1 MPLRIACQMKM
12 HFKLEVLLL
21 CLTAVAVT
29 GCGHRLAVAQAKT
42 PSAHIVPIPQSMA
55 VASGELRISAA
66 AVDADADAA
75 NAGRALDEL
84 LTSLSIG
91 GKGPAAT
98 PIRLQL
104 INDPALGEEGYR
116 LVVDDAIDLS
126 AQTDT
131 GLLHAVQSLRQLLP
145 VKPQADYRLPRVV
158 ITDVPAYRWRGI
170 SLDVAR
176 SFLPVEY
183 LEKHIDR
190 MALFKLNRLHLHL
203 TDDQG
208 WRIEIKRYPK
218 LVEIGGASA
227 VKGGRA
233 GYYTQAELKHLVA
246 YAQAR
251 GVTIVPEIDMP
262 GHVQAALASY
272 NELAC
277 EDVSNLSAYSGVE
290 VGFSVFCLKKPEVV
304 YPFVRNVLEEVAA
317 IFPSAEIHIGG
328 DEIRHPLYADFIART
343 AAMVDAMGRTAIVWE
358 EGSVAEMKP
367 NVLLQLWNDGY
378 AIDAAVA
385 KGHRLIL
392 SPCSYLYIDHGN
404 YKGQPGADWCR
415 GDGVPLKRVYS
426 FDPAPFKSA
435 VGIEAALWTEY
446 VHSDAAADDRLWPRL
461 AAVAELAWSPAGQR
475 GYAGFVQRMGAL
487 RPQLDAMGIH
497 YHAEPDLDWADAKDA
512 H

>member
-1 MPLRIACQMKM
+1 MKLP
-12 HFKLEVLLL
+12 FKLDYLLV
-21 CLTAVAVT
+21 CLTAVVGI
-29 GCGHRLAVAQAKT
+29 GCDHRAADVAEAKT
-42 PSAHIVPIPQSMA
+42 PSAHIVPMPASMDV
-55 VASGELRISAA
+55 VAGELRFSAVIVQGGAA
-66 AVDADADAA
+66 APNAVRELEALLAGLNIRTKDA
-75 NAGRALDEL
+75 
-84 LTSLSIG
+84 
-91 GKGPAAT
+91 AAT
-98 PIRLQL
+98 PIQMQL
-104 INDPALGEEGYR
+104 VDDPALGEEGYR
-116 LVVDDAIDLS
+116 LVIDDAIHLS
-126 AQTDT
+126 ARTDV

-145 VKPQADYRLPRVV
+145 AQAQADYRLPRIV
-158 ITDVPAYRWRGI
+158 INDVPAYRWRGI

-227 VKGGRA
+227 VKDGRA
-233 GYYTQAELKHLVA
+233 GYYTQEQLKHLVA

-251 GVTIVPEIDMP
+251 GITIVPEVDMP

-277 EDVSNLSAYSGVE
+277 DDVSNLATYSGVE
-290 VGFSVFCLKKPEVV
+290 VGFSVFCLEKPDIV
-304 YPFVRNVLEEVAA
+304 YPFVRNVLEEVVA
-317 IFPSAEIHIGG
+317 IFPSTEIHVGG
-328 DEIRHPLYADFIART
+328 DEIKHPLYADFVART
-343 AAMVDAMGRTAIVWE
+343 TRMVDDMGRTAIVWE

-367 NVLLQLWNDGY
+367 NVLLQLWNDDY

-385 KGHRLIL
+385 KGHPLIL

-404 YKGQPGADWCR
+404 YAGQPGADWCR
-415 GDGVPLKRVYS
+415 KEGVPLKRLYG

-435 VGIEAALWTEY
+435 VGIEAALWTEF
-446 VHSDAAADDRLWPRL
+446 VHTDASADDHLWPRL
-461 AAVAELAWSPAGQR
+461 AAVGEIAWSPAGQR
-475 GYAGFVQRMGAL
+475 SYDGFVQRMGAL
-487 RPQLDAMGIH
+487 RPQLDAMGVH
-497 YHAEPDLDWADAKDA
+497 YYAEPDLGWADAKPA